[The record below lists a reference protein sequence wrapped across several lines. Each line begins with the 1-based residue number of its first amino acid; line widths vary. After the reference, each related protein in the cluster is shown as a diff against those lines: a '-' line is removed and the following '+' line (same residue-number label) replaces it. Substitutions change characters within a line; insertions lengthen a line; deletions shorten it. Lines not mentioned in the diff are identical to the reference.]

1 MKKIAPANN
10 QIKTNGIVKPPKDT
24 SKKMTFM
31 MALVNGVMTELIWSS
46 MEDADAENGLA
57 IATKATS
64 KGRIL
69 RMNRRVIANVLQYT
83 NQRPG

>member
-1 MKKIAPANN
+1 
-10 QIKTNGIVKPPKDT
+10 
-24 SKKMTFM
+24 